1 MPTIYKVKFEKTIDI
16 SEKEANVIYELSDGV
31 DSIDSPEIF
40 ISSSTFDDEEC
51 KEELESCFESKT
63 LKVIKDLSKSGQTF
77 IISEW

>member
-51 KEELESCFESKT
+51 KE
-63 LKVIKDLSKSGQTF
+63 
-77 IISEW
+77 